1 MNEKIRILKMVEE
14 GKLTAEQAVEL
25 IDALEKNA
33 VEEMAA
39 NMQPTSAHPAAPAG
53 DALYEEKMLR
63 IIVDGAMGDKV
74 NVQLPVKIIR
84 QILRVT
90 GKLPIKTEGMQDLD
104 LEALT
109 TSILECLDNEAIGNI
124 VEVEGADGTTV
135 KIFIG

>member
-33 VEEMAA
+33 LEEMAA
-39 NMQPTSAHPAAPAG
+39 NMQPTGAHPAAHAG
-53 DALYEEKMLR
+53 DALYDEKMLR

-109 TSILECLDNEAIGNI
+109 TAILECLDNEAIGNI

-135 KIFIG
+135 KVFIG